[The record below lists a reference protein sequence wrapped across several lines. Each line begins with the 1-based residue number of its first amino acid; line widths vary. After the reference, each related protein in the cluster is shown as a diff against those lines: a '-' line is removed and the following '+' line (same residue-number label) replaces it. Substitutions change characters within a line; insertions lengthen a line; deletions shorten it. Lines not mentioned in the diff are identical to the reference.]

1 MKDSRTGSRRRRAT
15 TAWAVA
21 LLVVLGGAVT
31 SCGAGSSGRADQP
44 SPGVT
49 LAFQDTPGTFYLR
62 ALDTSDGQMSWG
74 GGPEPYG
81 VTLGASRRSPGR
93 EPAKAENLKVTVDL
107 SGTKAVTASLDA
119 VDRRKGCR
127 WSGAL
132 ITCTPKD
139 AESGKAKDIASG
151 AHDDVV
157 GFHLIPR
164 DHAPKGPAGSLKITV
179 SSSNAPT
186 VQQTTQLVI
195 GAPRLTAR
203 DGWDLWDAAPDRM
216 DPGSELKLRPAFG
229 NEGEADVEGDLN
241 VVVEATGQATLHR
254 QYSNCRYDRADA
266 PKKAMCTI
274 PGPLP
279 VGAAY
284 ETDRPFTLA
293 IDRTGSEGRITST
306 VYPAPNTPSRDLLP
320 DSAPRGT
327 GAPLA
332 FHPTDGSHFKKV
344 ERELATGEVRFATTR
359 RYDRQ
364 VNGFAIKGRVGQT
377 REIGV
382 MDAGGY
388 FEGTSYLTLPEG
400 VSLIGHQEGEAGEL
414 LFCEY
419 TDEKNRKVECP
430 APDNPLPV
438 LRVRIDKRVD
448 GARGTI
454 SVKPDSE
461 HPDPD
466 LTNNTAPITM
476 EYVD

>member
-1 MKDSRTGSRRRRAT
+1 MTDSRAGSRRRRAT

-31 SCGAGSSGRADQP
+31 SSGAGSPGRADQP

-62 ALDTSDGQMSWG
+62 ALDRSDDQAPGDQQ
-74 GGPEPYG
+74 PEPYD
-81 VTLGASRRSPGR
+81 VTLAASRRSPGR
-93 EPAKAENLKVTVDL
+93 EPAKAEKIKITIDL
-107 SGTKAVTASLDA
+107 SDAKAVTASLDPW
-119 VDRRKGCR
+119 DRRDGCK

-132 ITCTPKD
+132 VTCTPKD
-139 AESGKAKDIASG
+139 SESGKARDIASG
-151 AHDDVV
+151 ESARIAH
-157 GFHLIPR
+157 FHMIPR
-164 DHAPKGPAGSLKITV
+164 EDATKGPAGSLKITV
-179 SSSNAPT
+179 ASSNAPT
-186 VQQTTQLVI
+186 IHQTIQLAI
-195 GAPRLTAR
+195 GAPHLTAR
-203 DGWDLWDAAPDRM
+203 SEWGLWDPAPDRI

-241 VVVEATGQATLHR
+241 VVVEVMGQATLHR

-284 ETDRPFTLA
+284 ETDQPFTMT
-293 IDRTGSEGRITST
+293 IDETGNHGRITST

-320 DSAPRGT
+320 DAAPRGT
-327 GAPLA
+327 GAPLG
-332 FHPTDGSHFKKV
+332 FRPTDGSDFKSFD
-344 ERELATGEVRFATTR
+344 RELAFGEVQFRTTR
-359 RYDRQ
+359 RYDQQ
-364 VNGFAIKGRVGQT
+364 VNGFTIKGKVGDV
-377 REIGV
+377 IDMDV
-382 MDAGGY
+382 MNEDGY
-388 FEGTSYLTLPEG
+388 FEGDTYLTLPEG
-400 VSLIGHQEGEAGEL
+400 VTLIGHQDGESGDDP
-414 LFCEY
+414 FCEY
-419 TDEKNRKVECP
+419 GDKKHRTVVCP
-430 APDNPLPV
+430 SPLNVHPS
-438 LRVRIDKRVD
+438 LRFRIDKRVD
-448 GARGTI
+448 GAQGTI